1 MKQKSDVS
9 KVEIFTGP
17 GCGYCVAAKQLLV
30 RKGFG
35 FTERDV
41 SDPKVM
47 AEMRARLPRART
59 IPQIF
64 INGAHI
70 GGFDDLSEHFSQG

>member
-1 MKQKSDVS
+1 MA

-17 GCGYCVAAKQLLV
+17 GCDYCVAAKQLLV
-30 RKGFG
+30 KRNLS

-41 SDPKVM
+41 SRSDVR
-47 AEMRARLPRART
+47 AELQRRLPRART

-64 INGAHI
+64 IDGIHVGGYEDLCIQLGAR
-70 GGFDDLSEHFSQG
+70 